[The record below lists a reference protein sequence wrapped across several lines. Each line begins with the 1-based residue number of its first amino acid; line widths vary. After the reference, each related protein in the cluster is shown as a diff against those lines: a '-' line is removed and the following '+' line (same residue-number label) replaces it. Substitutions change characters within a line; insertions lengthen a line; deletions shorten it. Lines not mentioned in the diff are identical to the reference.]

1 MLSCMLYDRNYIGKC
16 DHMTI
21 LAIVSMYVL
30 LLLSVA
36 TFIHAVCFQ
45 HEVRYHRFLFI
56 LATTAVLLV

>member
-1 MLSCMLYDRNYIGKC
+1 
-16 DHMTI
+16 MTI

-56 LATTAVLLV
+56 LATTAVLYSIIFIQ